1 MASMLGGAGAPAA
14 MLTAAT
20 EYTTIRAL
28 GYPAALLTMTLQSAF
43 IATKD
48 SRTPL
53 LAVPIAALVN
63 LVADVVLV
71 PGLGAAGAA
80 WATTLALY
88 TNAAALLA
96 MWARKLRTLGGD
108 DVLLTP
114 P

>member
-1 MASMLGGAGAPAA
+1 
-14 MLTAAT
+14 
-20 EYTTIRAL
+20 
-28 GYPAALLTMTLQSAF
+28 MTLQSAF

-48 SRTPL
+48 SKTPL
-53 LAVPIAALVN
+53 LAVPIAAFAN

-88 TNAAALLA
+88 ANAAALLA

-108 DVLLTP
+108 SVLLTMP
-114 P
+114 SRAEFKQLLAFAAPMMVALIARGC